1 MSEHQV
7 EFVVEKMCKVFGVSR
22 SSYYAWLSRKPSKR
36 ALENDVLRQTIQE
49 VTEQTKSRLGSPKLT
64 LELEDRGIFVSRPR
78 VARLMKSMGIRSV
91 ISKKFKVSTTDSD
104 HQYSP
109 SKNLLDR
116 DFTSS
121 RPAEKWV
128 SDITYVRTQQGWLYL
143 TVVMDLFDRKIIG
156 WSMSDTLEA
165 NQTVVAALLMALGK
179 RPVNPNELIF
189 HSDRGVQYACE
200 EFRALLQKHQIIQSM
215 SRKGNCWDNAV
226 AENFFKIIKSE
237 LIYQLPILNI
247 GQTKIEIF
255 EFIEIWYN
263 KKRKHSHLKNLTPEQ
278 FEEKA
283 KTKAA

>member
-1 MSEHQV
+1 
-7 EFVVEKMCKVFGVSR
+7 
-22 SSYYAWLSRKPSKR
+22 
-36 ALENDVLRQTIQE
+36 
-49 VTEQTKSRLGSPKLT
+49 
-64 LELEDRGIFVSRPR
+64 
-78 VARLMKSMGIRSV
+78 
-91 ISKKFKVSTTDSD
+91 
-104 HQYSP
+104 
-109 SKNLLDR
+109 
-116 DFTSS
+116 
-121 RPAEKWV
+121 
-128 SDITYVRTQQGWLYL
+128 
-143 TVVMDLFDRKIIG
+143 MDLFDRKIIG

-165 NQTVVAALLMALGK
+165 NQNVVAALLMALGK

-278 FEEKA
+278 FE
-283 KTKAA
+283 